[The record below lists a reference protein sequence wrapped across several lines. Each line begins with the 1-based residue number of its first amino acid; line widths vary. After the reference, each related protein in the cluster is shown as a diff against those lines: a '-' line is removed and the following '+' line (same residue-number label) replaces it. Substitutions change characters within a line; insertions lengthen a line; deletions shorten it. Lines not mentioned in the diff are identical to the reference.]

1 VAFRTPLSRL
11 LVAFTVLAAVFCIGV
26 PAAGARPHHGKGPA
40 VAKRVAVRHAH
51 LRARS
56 KRLLRRAQ
64 TRRKVSNAVS
74 LAPKARASTSGLL
87 FDGSQIG
94 DFDQIQAAP
103 GAISEIPDP
112 AGSGE
117 NSFKVTVND
126 CDVYPVTPTDNPRAQ
141 ALSPP
146 LINPGDEFW
155 LYTKFMLPTDLPS
168 TKGWMSLVS
177 VYGAPF
183 NGPSPW
189 GIEVADNEIRWE
201 RNGTYHW
208 DIPWRMPLVKGQ
220 WVTVLLHER
229 FASDGFVEMW
239 INGQQ
244 VDFAGDAGGRLP
256 MQTMDSS
263 NDGGANA
270 AKIMQYREAGMFDT
284 ASVYFGPLKLGTTR
298 ASVGG

>member
-11 LVAFTVLAAVFCIGV
+11 LVAFTVLAAVSCIGV
-26 PAAGARPHHGKGPA
+26 PAAGARPHHGKGLA
-40 VAKRVAVRHAH
+40 VAKRVAVRHTH
-51 LRARS
+51 LRART
-56 KRLLRRAQ
+56 KRLLRRSQ
-64 TRRKVSNAVS
+64 THRGVANAVS
-74 LAPKARASTSGLL
+74 LTPKARASASGLL

-103 GAISEIPDP
+103 GAITEVSDP

-117 NSFKVTVND
+117 NSFKMTVD
-126 CDVYPVTPTDNPRAQ
+126 DRDVYPVTPTDNPRAQ
-141 ALSPP
+141 ALSPA
-146 LINPGDEFW
+146 LIHPGDEFW
-155 LYTKFMLPTDLPS
+155 LSTKFMLPTDLPS
-168 TKGWMSLVS
+168 IKGWMSLVS

-183 NGPSPW
+183 NGPGPW
-189 GIEVADNEIRWE
+189 GIEVADNELRWE

-229 FASDGFVEMW
+229 FAGDGFVEMW

-244 VDFAGDAGGRLP
+244 VDFAGGAGSRLS